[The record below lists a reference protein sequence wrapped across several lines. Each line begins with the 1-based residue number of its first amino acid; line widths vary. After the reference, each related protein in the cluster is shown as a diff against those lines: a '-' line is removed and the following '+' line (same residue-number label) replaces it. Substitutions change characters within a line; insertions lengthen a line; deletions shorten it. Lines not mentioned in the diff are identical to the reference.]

1 MDFLLIGKIV
11 NTHGLKGE
19 LRILSKFEYI
29 DKVFVKGFKFYIG
42 PSKECHV
49 VTSYRHHKTFEM
61 VTFEGFTNINDVLYL
76 KGQNVYINKEDLVLN
91 KDEYLIED
99 LIGLRVIS
107 NNIEKGIIKDIEDN
121 GKNKLIIVDYNGK
134 EVLIPYNNAFINRVD
149 INDKI
154 IEINEIEG
162 LFE

>member
-1 MDFLLIGKIV
+1 
-11 NTHGLKGE
+11 
-19 LRILSKFEYI
+19 
-29 DKVFVKGFKFYIG
+29 
-42 PSKECHV
+42 
-49 VTSYRHHKTFEM
+49 M
-61 VTFEGFTNINDVLYL
+61 VTFEGFTNINDVLYM